1 MGQII
6 NLKIVFTDATSKM
19 TGINSGAAACLEQEL
34 QRPLR
39 RAVCLCHHIEKPF
52 EHLFEMLDGKTLSN
66 TTYSGEVGKKIQ
78 VDNIQERPVV
88 NFRPVL
94 NEDLLRT
101 IRKIPEK
108 VSKDFSRDT
117 KWGLGLVEC
126 LLTGQTNK
134 WVNSKCGNIHQ
145 ACWSNREYRILRVY
159 VS

>member
-1 MGQII
+1 
-6 NLKIVFTDATSKM
+6 
-19 TGINSGAAACLEQEL
+19 
-34 QRPLR
+34 
-39 RAVCLCHHIEKPF
+39 
-52 EHLFEMLDGKTLSN
+52 ML
-66 TTYSGEVGKKIQ
+66 TTYVHEK
-78 VDNIQERPVV
+78 PVV

-145 ACWSNREYRILRVY
+145 ARWFNREYRILRVY
-159 VS
+159 VSEEDPSEELIRLVNYIVMVYIPVFLDIKHYGLFEFGPLHLLKEVML